1 MVDLSGRVAL
11 VTGAASGLGA
21 ASARRLAACGAS
33 VLCAD
38 IDGAAAEQTAASIRS
53 SGARATAFAA
63 DVSSPEDNDAMAA
76 AAVDAFGAL
85 HLAHLNAGIQVVAS
99 VVDSSIEEWDR
110 VLNVNLR
117 GTFLGVR
124 ACSRRMIDAGGGAL
138 VLTSSTSGLMGV
150 PGGAAYSA
158 SKHGILGLM
167 KCAAADLAPHGIRV
181 NAVCPGIIDTPILGP
196 LHGQTDTLTKYFG
209 VTTPAG
215 RLGSPDEVAQVVSFL
230 LGNDASYITATALP
244 IDGGLFGVLTAVANG
259 VDALERASVG

>member
-1 MVDLSGRVAL
+1 M
-11 VTGAASGLGA
+11 
-21 ASARRLAACGAS
+21 
-33 VLCAD
+33 
-38 IDGAAAEQTAASIRS
+38 
-53 SGARATAFAA
+53 ARARSKSQRRSG
-63 DVSSPEDNDAMAA
+63 VRRESRGVRRGRQPPR
-76 AAVDAFGAL
+76 L
-85 HLAHLNAGIQVVAS
+85 
-99 VVDSSIEEWDR
+99 EEWDT
-110 VLNVNLR
+110 VLNVNLS

-124 ACSRRMIDAGGGAL
+124 ACSRRIIDGGGGAL

-196 LHGQTDTLTKYFG
+196 LHGQTDTLTQYFG
-209 VTTPAG
+209 VTTPTG
-215 RLGSPDEVAQVVSFL
+215 RVGSPDEVAQVVSFL
-230 LGNDASYITATALP
+230 LGNDASYINATALP

>member
-38 IDGAAAEQTAASIRS
+38 IDGAGAEQTAASIRN
-53 SGARATAFAA
+53 SGAGAAAFAA

-85 HLAHLNAGIQVVAS
+85 HLAHLNAGIDVIAS
-99 VVDSSIEEWDR
+99 VIDLSVEQWDS
-110 VLNVNLR
+110 VVNVNLR

-124 ACSRRMIDAGGGAL
+124 ACSRRIIDSGGGAL
-138 VLTSSTSGLMGV
+138 VLTSSAAGIMGV

-167 KCAAADLAPHGIRV
+167 KSAAADLAPHGIRV
-181 NAVCPGIIDTPILGP
+181 NAVCPGIIDTPMFGP
-196 LHGQTDTLTKYFG
+196 LHGQTDTLTKYFA
-209 VTTPAG
+209 VSTAIG
-215 RLGSPDEVAQVVSFL
+215 RVGSPDEVAQVVSFL
-230 LGNDASYITATALP
+230 LSDDASYITASTLP
-244 IDGGLFGVLTAVANG
+244 IDGGLLGVLTAMANG
-259 VDALERASVG
+259 VEELERASVG

>member
-1 MVDLSGRVAL
+1 
-11 VTGAASGLGA
+11 
-21 ASARRLAACGAS
+21 
-33 VLCAD
+33 
-38 IDGAAAEQTAASIRS
+38 
-53 SGARATAFAA
+53 
-63 DVSSPEDNDAMAA
+63 
-76 AAVDAFGAL
+76 
-85 HLAHLNAGIQVVAS
+85 VVAS
-99 VVDSSIEEWDR
+99 VVDSSLEEWDR

-117 GTFLGVR
+117 GAFLGVR
-124 ACSRRMIDAGGGAL
+124 ACSRRIIDAGGGAL

-196 LHGQTDTLTKYFG
+196 LHGQTDMLTKYFG
-209 VTTPAG
+209 VATPTG

-230 LGNDASYITATALP
+230 LGDDASYITATALP

>member
-21 ASARRLAACGAS
+21 ASAHRLASCGAS
-33 VLCAD
+33 VLCVD
-38 IDGAAAEQTAASIRS
+38 VDGAGAEQTAASIRS
-53 SGARATAFAA
+53 SGANAVAFAA

-99 VVDSSIEEWDR
+99 VVDSSLEEWDR

-124 ACSRRMIDAGGGAL
+124 ACSRRIIDAGGGAL
-138 VLTSSTSGLMGV
+138 VLTSSASGLAGV

-181 NAVCPGIIDTPILGP
+181 NAVCPGIIDTPMFGP

-209 VTTPAG
+209 ASTPAG
-215 RLGSPDEVAQVVSFL
+215 RVGSPDEVAQVVAFL
-230 LGNDASYITATALP
+230 LGDDASYITASVLP
-244 IDGGLFGVLTAVANG
+244 VDGGLFGVLTAMSG
-259 VDALERASVG
+259 GIDALERASVG